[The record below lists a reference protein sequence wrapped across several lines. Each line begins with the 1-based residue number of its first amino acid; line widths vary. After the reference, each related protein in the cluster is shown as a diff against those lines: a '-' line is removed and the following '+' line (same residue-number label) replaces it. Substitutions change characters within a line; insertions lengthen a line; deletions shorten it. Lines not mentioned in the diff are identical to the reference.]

1 MIIMKRRLINPRKHD
16 QRGIVL
22 VMATMFLIALTIIV
36 ISLMRTTIQEERMVA
51 NSRDWNNAFQAAEA
65 ALRDG
70 EQEVLKQDPSRFA
83 GETNFKSGCD
93 AGRCTQNVC
102 ASATDCKPIWIML
115 ASTDTPW
122 KDGSSPSADTKS
134 AVYGKHTDATSLP
147 GIEAQPRYIIE
158 PLRVP
163 VKGGS
168 LKTGTDGST
177 AVLYRVTAVG
187 FGVNTSSRVML
198 QGVFKP

>member
-1 MIIMKRRLINPRKHD
+1 MNKRHFPIPTKSS

-70 EQEVLKQDPSRFA
+70 EQEVLKQDPARFA
-83 GETNFKSGCD
+83 GATNFKSGCD
-93 AGRCTQNVC
+93 AGRCTQNIC
-102 ASATDCKPIWIML
+102 ASSTDCKPIWITL

-134 AVYGKHTDATSLP
+134 AAYGAHSDATSLP
-147 GIEAQPRYIIE
+147 GLTAQPRYIIE
-158 PLRVP
+158 PMQVP

-168 LKTGTDGST
+168 LKPGQGGTT
-177 AVLYRVTAVG
+177 ILYRVTAVG
-187 FGVNTSSRVML
+187 FGVNASSRVML